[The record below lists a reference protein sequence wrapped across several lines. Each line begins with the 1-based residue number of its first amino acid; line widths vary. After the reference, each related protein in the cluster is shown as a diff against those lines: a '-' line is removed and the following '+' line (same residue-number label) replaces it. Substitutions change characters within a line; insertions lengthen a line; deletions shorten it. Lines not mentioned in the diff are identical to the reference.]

1 MKAITYTKYGPPSV
15 LNLSEIEKPISKD
28 NEILIKMMATTVNS
42 GDARLRRA
50 DPFLVRLMFGF
61 FKPRKHILG
70 NVISG
75 IVQSVGKDVTS
86 FKIGDEVFGLTDM
99 TMGTYAEYLVV
110 PELTPLALKPLNT
123 NFEEAAATVFGGHTA
138 LHFLKKADIK
148 PGQKILIYGA
158 SGAVGSCA
166 VQIAKYYGA
175 EVTAVCSTANIEL
188 VKNLGADIVIDYT
201 KQDLSGMEGKFDVV
215 FETVDK
221 TQVSKIAKLV
231 KPSGVLM
238 LGAVIIKGMLQGLIA
253 SKKHNLKLIGGVADV
268 TASDMNFIKQ
278 LIENKDLKP
287 VIDKTYSLEQMAQ
300 AHEYVDKGHKVGN
313 VVIKI

>member
-1 MKAITYTKYGPPSV
+1 MPDCAG
-15 LNLSEIEKPISKD
+15 L
-28 NEILIKMMATTVNS
+28 
-42 GDARLRRA
+42 
-50 DPFLVRLMFGF
+50 DPFLVRLMFGR
-61 FKPRKHILG
+61 FKPKIQILG

-75 IVQSVGKDVTS
+75 IVQTVGKDATS
-86 FKIGDEVFGLTDM
+86 FKICDEVFGLTDM

-110 PELTPLALKPLNT
+110 PEHSPLALKPLNT
-123 NFEEAAATVFGGHTA
+123 SFEEAAATVFGGHTA
-138 LHFLKKADIK
+138 LHFLKKTDIK
-148 PGQKILIYGA
+148 PGQKILVYGA

-188 VKNLGADIVIDYT
+188 VKNLGANIVIDYT

-215 FETVDK
+215 FKTVDK
-221 TQVSKIAKLV
+221 SEVAKIAKLLR
-231 KPSGVLM
+231 PNGVYNT
-238 LGAVIIKGMLQGLIA
+238 GAVIIKGMLQGVIA
-253 SKKHNLKLIGGVADV
+253 SKKHNLKLIAGVAEV

-287 VIDKTYSLEQMAQ
+287 VIDKTYSLEQMAE